1 MLKECYI
8 NVSDAALCQRC
19 PALLAY
25 KIYRGFKDAWK
36 VGIKGS
42 GFSYGSMFHKEI
54 AQVFFEG
61 ASNPADVLHAK
72 IARSLKEGRQS
83 VEAVIREEIFTP
95 FLSAKSRNYG
105 AGQLMAMAEGI
116 TVWVRAMCEFFAGI
130 PSLSESPE
138 EIMPTVFIKPEQKL
152 KGYYK
157 FPEGKLNVIGCYDAL
172 MFNPDR
178 GEARLFEFKSYMKSD
193 IAVPLSQSLIYSWL
207 IWQHT
212 GIIPSVEIIYLGDED
227 KEPEIFS
234 SSGVGSMI
242 KAGLPGLFRSVFEV
256 RGLGR
261 VHSFM
266 NDENL
271 CSQCPFNGKCKDD
284 WSAEKPM
291 KMKVKMK
298 KRKGVSLLNIMVF
311 MMFAVMVTAQVFFF
325 AQSSM
330 ESVAEE
336 REILMYRFN
345 LDSLVEEA
353 KKALLERGNDKE
365 ITHNKNLNKETNALT
380 YETFYD
386 GTKVFDD
393 DDLGSE
399 WKNAEN
405 KTDPYHIRI
414 HDLDYEF
421 DSMFN
426 RNDYVSNYGN
436 EDMNKKLFAVMSYD
450 PKKDDDGNIE
460 LDAEYKPIPIARYF
474 LIRAYAELP
483 KDKYY
488 DRKLMY
494 QVLVRR
500 NKENETEKP
509 YTLDTLSFQEVWF

>member
-25 KIYRGFKDAWK
+25 KIHRGFKDAWK

-42 GFSYGSMFHKEI
+42 GFSYGAMFHKEI
-54 AQVFFEG
+54 AQVFFDG
-61 ASNPADVLHAK
+61 ASDPDNVLHGK
-72 IARSLKEGRQS
+72 IARSLREGRHS

-138 EIMPTVFIKPEQKL
+138 ETMPTVFIKPEQKL
-152 KGYYK
+152 KAHYD
-157 FPEGKLNVIGCYDAL
+157 FPEGRLNVIGCYDAL

-207 IWQHT
+207 IWKHT

-227 KEPEIFS
+227 REPEIFS

-242 KAGLPGLFRSVFEV
+242 TAGLPGLFRSVFEV
-256 RGLGR
+256 TGLGK
-261 VHSFM
+261 VPEIL
-266 NDENL
+266 NDEKL
-271 CSQCPFNGKCKDD
+271 CSQCPFNGSCKED
-284 WSAEKPM
+284 WSAERPM
-291 KMKVKMK
+291 KMKVRMK
-298 KRKGVSLLNIMVF
+298 RRKGVSLLNVMVF

-325 AQSSM
+325 SKSSM
-330 ESVAEE
+330 DSVAEE

-353 KKALLERGNDKE
+353 VNKLKGNTINHKTALNNNPIQYPYFYNLTTLFSDDHLGN
-365 ITHNKNLNKETNALT
+365 
-380 YETFYD
+380 
-386 GTKVFDD
+386 
-393 DDLGSE
+393 E
-399 WKNAEN
+399 WKKNG
-405 KTDPYHIRI
+405 KTDPYHVRI
-414 HDLDYEF
+414 HDLEYSF
-421 DSMFN
+421 DATFSE
-426 RNDYVSNYGN
+426 RNNWTENYSGSNMHKKVFAA
-436 EDMNKKLFAVMSYD
+436 MNPPVL
-450 PKKDDDGNIE
+450 PDDVIRNASGDIT
-460 LDAEYKPIPIARYF
+460 DITHRYF

-483 KDKYY
+483 KDKFY

-500 NKENETEKP
+500 DNENDTTGTKSHELE
-509 YTLDTLSFQEVWF
+509 TLSFQEVWF